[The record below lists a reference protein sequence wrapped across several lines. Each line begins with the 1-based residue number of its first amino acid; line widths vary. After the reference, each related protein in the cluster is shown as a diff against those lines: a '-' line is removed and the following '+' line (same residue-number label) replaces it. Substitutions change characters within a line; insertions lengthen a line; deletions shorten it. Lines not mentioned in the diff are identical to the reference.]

1 MSCFFGAAA
10 HARARG
16 HRKSLLHKAEQRLGI
31 IVFTLALLFVGAQSA
46 FAHGFKIGDLEIEH
60 PWSRATPAGAQ
71 VAGGYLTITNTGS
84 SPDRLLSISSDISAE
99 AELHEMGV
107 KDGVMTMRPV
117 SGGLEIPAGGKLAL
131 APGGY
136 HLMFIGLKQQPKQ
149 GETFSA
155 TLTFEKAG
163 TVTVEFAVEGMGEMG
178 GMDDH
183 AMGGM
188 DDHAN

>member
-1 MSCFFGAAA
+1 MPHSF
-10 HARARG
+10 RARFG
-16 HRKSLLHKAEQRLGI
+16 RNSPFLRSFEERLGI
-31 IVFTLALLFVGAQSA
+31 TVFVLALLFVSAQA
-46 FAHGFKIGDLEIEH
+46 VFAHEFKVGDLEIGH
-60 PWSRATPAGAQ
+60 PWSRATPPGAK
-71 VAGGYLTITNTGS
+71 VAGGYFTIKNTGS
-84 SPDRLLSISSDISAE
+84 SPDRLLSISSEISAK

-117 SGGLEIPAGGKLAL
+117 TGGLEIPAGGKVAL

-136 HLMFIGLKQQPKQ
+136 HLMFVGLKRQPKQ

-163 TVTVEFAVEGMGEMG
+163 IVTVDFAVEGMGEMG

-183 AMGGM
+183 A
-188 DDHAN
+188 D